1 MTTHLEH
8 VDAMSAPLKRYFIV
22 VGGREGVYIAAPTAS
37 KARYQIYRRYREILD
52 PRICFRDF
60 LGMIETFH
68 HLGVAT

>member
-37 KARYQIYRRYREILD
+37 KARYQWVNS
-52 PRICFRDF
+52 
-60 LGMIETFH
+60 T
-68 HLGVAT
+68 TS